1 MLTDIYII
9 HVLKALSENPESVNQ
24 STRKRQLPIYIRWK
38 SPLELTRCY
47 CPDSHLILCSMHRIA
62 QFSWMLE
69 LWESATCC
77 TLYEGD
83 RWRKA
88 DSQCSDGGCSD
99 LGGCAEAE
107 LQKGTKIKTHIS
119 KGVGWK
125 VRTLPIILNFPPKV
139 RLRGSQWEDCTQEPK
154 VSIFFLI
161 KFRYLI
167 YDLE

>member
-1 MLTDIYII
+1 MLTDIYNI
-9 HVLKALSENPESVNQ
+9 HVLKALSENPESVNP
-24 STRKRQLPIYIRWK
+24 STRKRQLPIYIWDGTHFCD
-38 SPLELTRCY
+38 LFNELTRCY

-62 QFSWMLE
+62 QFSWMLELWE

-139 RLRGSQWEDCTQEPK
+139 RLRGSQWELSRLHTRAK
-154 VSIFFLI
+154 SVNFLPN
-161 KFRYLI
+161 
-167 YDLE
+167 